1 MRSKQGE
8 LVIILSIP
16 IDYSVSFDRN
26 RIRMNCN
33 VDEYQKTGSQLKL
46 LALTCPGK
54 GDLK

>member
-26 RIRMNCN
+26 RIRVYCN
-33 VDEYQKTGSQLKL
+33 AEYQKTGSQWKL
-46 LALTCPGK
+46 LTLALLGK